1 IARFEAWRSDDG
13 KARFPFEDVIGF
25 EDEKGQAGDV
35 VGMKMGDQDCLDFVA
50 VDRKLVH
57 RNERGRATIDERV
70 EIATDEMETGIE
82 SSARPERVAATHELQ
97 LHEKP
102 SI

>member
-1 IARFEAWRSDDG
+1 
-13 KARFPFEDVIGF
+13 
-25 EDEKGQAGDV
+25 
-35 VGMKMGDQDCLDFVA
+35 MKMGDQDCLDFVA

-82 SSARPERVAATHELQ
+82 SSARPERVAATDELQ
-97 LHEKP
+97 LHEEP